1 MLARQALASRTMELC
16 KTLSCCGRSTSSWS
30 YFLGGN
36 MSPGMAEAG
45 RVFSLLRLV
54 RVAIWLVLPL
64 IFLGENALI
73 SRLCLVSVLSIR
85 VTTPIPCSAGHP
97 ASFRY
102 SHSPQL
108 SWVFKAP
115 ACYARTVECLWCF
128 RDGKIQ
134 AFLPIERGFTGDDVI
149 FFSKGGPP

>member
-16 KTLSCCGRSTSSWS
+16 KTLSCCCRSNSCWS
-30 YFLGGN
+30 YFLVGN

-54 RVAIWLVLPL
+54 RVAIWLVLPF
-64 IFLGENALI
+64 IFWGGNALI
-73 SRLCLVSVLSIR
+73 SRLCLVSAFISTR
-85 VTTPIPCSAGHP
+85 VTTLIPCSAGHP
-97 ASFRY
+97 ASFGY

-134 AFLPIERGFTGDDVI
+134 AFLPIEIKLRQ
-149 FFSKGGPP
+149 